1 MSTSNCPSVGPSDSL
16 RRDASVPFAR
26 SGNGLAFR
34 IAIAALAG
42 LVLALA
48 AGQPAEEGASLSR
61 DLRIQIPGSAPAP
74 ATEFDGHGK
83 WGGYAR

>member
-16 RRDASVPFAR
+16 RRDAPVPFAR

-42 LVLALA
+42 LVLALL
-48 AGQPAEEGASLSR
+48 AGQPAEEGASLPR
-61 DLRIQIPGSAPAP
+61 DARIVAPGSGPAP
-74 ATEFDGHGK
+74 EFDGHGK